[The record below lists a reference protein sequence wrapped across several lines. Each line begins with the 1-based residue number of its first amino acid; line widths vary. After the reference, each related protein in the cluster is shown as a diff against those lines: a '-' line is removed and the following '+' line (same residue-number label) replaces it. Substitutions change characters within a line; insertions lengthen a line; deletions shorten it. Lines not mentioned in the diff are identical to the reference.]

1 MKGGNNMLNLYL
13 VTFEGDNTQF
23 LVNAETE
30 ETDEELQNILY
41 KNGLKTA
48 KKRDWKNHEKKI
60 ISLYDD

>member
-30 ETDEELQNILY
+30 E
-41 KNGLKTA
+41 
-48 KKRDWKNHEKKI
+48 
-60 ISLYDD
+60 